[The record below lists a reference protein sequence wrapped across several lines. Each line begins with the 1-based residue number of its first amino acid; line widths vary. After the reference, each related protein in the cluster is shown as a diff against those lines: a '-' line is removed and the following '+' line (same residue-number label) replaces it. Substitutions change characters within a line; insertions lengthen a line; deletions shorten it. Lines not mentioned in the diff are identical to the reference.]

1 MQAVRRFP
9 AVLRGVGWRFAVA
22 LRDIGRRLFPRQR
35 VEASSTGFWLWAL
48 LETAVFC
55 AGALAAGIWL
65 RPEDPFGLHAQ
76 FPWLWMVPAVL
87 AMRYGTA
94 IGVTSVVLMTAAW
107 FGLPML
113 IVGAVPQASDFPKS
127 YFLGGLVLV
136 LVCGQFSDVWNARG
150 RRFRAVNAYL
160 EERLQTLTKNHFLLR
175 LSHERLE
182 QDLLAKPMTLR
193 ETLLRLRA
201 LTARPEH
208 PGDPLPGAAEFMQLL
223 AQSCQFEIASLF
235 ALDGDEEPLAVPLA
249 SLGAPSPLDA
259 EDPLYRFAA
268 AERALAHVQ
277 SDAVAEELRDRSRY
291 LVCAPLRSSTGR
303 MLGMLT
309 VERLPF
315 FALNADALKLLAVLI
330 GYYADGVQLGVAA
343 RDVLARFPECPPELA
358 LDVVRLHRI
367 RVDAGIE
374 SALVALV
381 FENDEATLDMYAQVR
396 RLKRGV
402 DLAWE
407 LAGVRHRAL
416 ITLLPLAGSA
426 AVEGYLLRI
435 ESALKAQFGVGLLGA
450 HVVTHSTQLGFA
462 TPADTLA
469 QLVDRCAL

>member
-1 MQAVRRFP
+1 MRRLPATVR
-9 AVLRGVGWRFAVA
+9 GIGWRFGVA
-22 LRDIGRRLFPRQR
+22 LRDTGRRLFPRQR
-35 VEASSTGFWLWAL
+35 VEASSAWFWLWAV
-48 LETAVFC
+48 LETLIFC
-55 AGALAAGIWL
+55 AGTLAVSLWL
-65 RPEDPFGLHAQ
+65 RPEDPFGLHAE

-94 IGVTSVVLMTAAW
+94 IGVTAVVLMTAAW
-107 FGLPML
+107 FGLPGL
-113 IVGAVPQASDFPKS
+113 AFGTAPGTLDFPKS

-136 LVCGQFSDVWNARG
+136 LICGQFSDVWNARG
-150 RRFRAVNAYL
+150 RRFRAVNTYL

-182 QDLLAKPMTLR
+182 QDLLAKPITLR
-193 ETLLRLRA
+193 ETLLRLRG

-235 ALDGDEEPLAVPLA
+235 ALDEDGEPLAVPLA

-259 EDPLYRFAA
+259 DDPLYRFATD
-268 AERALAHVQ
+268 EGALAHVQ
-277 SDAVAEELRDRSRY
+277 SDAVAEELGDRSKY
-291 LVCAPLRSSTGR
+291 LICAPLRSSTGR
-303 MLGMLT
+303 ALGMLA

-315 FALNADALKLLAVLI
+315 FALNDDTLKLLAVLI
-330 GYYADGVQLGVAA
+330 GYYADGVQLGGAA
-343 RDVLARFPECPPELA
+343 REVLARFPACPPELA

-367 RVDAGIE
+367 RVEAGID

-381 FENDEATLDMYAQVR
+381 FDNDDAALDMYDQVR

-402 DLAWE
+402 DLSWE
-407 LAGVRHRAL
+407 LAGARHRAL
-416 ITLLPLAGSA
+416 VTLLPLAGAA

-435 ESALKAQFGVGLLGA
+435 ESALKAQFGVGLLA
-450 HVVTHSTQLGFA
+450 ARIVTHKAQLGFA
-462 TPADTLA
+462 APTDTLA